1 MTLRSML
8 IAGVCALSLS
18 AGSAAAQDE
27 DPLVATVGDHEI
39 YLSEVQQVIGSLPPQ
54 YQQLPP
60 QILVP
65 SIAEQIA
72 VGRIM
77 QDLAYEEGLED
88 DPEVQERVAQAEREI
103 VQEVWLNRA
112 VDAQVTDERLQAAY
126 DLYLEEHPPTTETRA
141 RHILVASEEEAQ
153 EIIDELDAGAD
164 FVELAQEHS
173 IGPSGENGGDLGY
186 FTRDQVVPEFADVA
200 FELEPGSYTETPV
213 ETEFGFHV
221 IQVED
226 RREVQPPTFEEVEP
240 QLAQEVRQDIMRDLV
255 ADLREGA
262 EIVLYGPDGNP
273 LPAAEDEAID
283 EAPAEDMPAEAV
295 EDAAPSEDA
304 APVEDA
310 PADDAPAEDAPAE
323 TNQ

>member
-1 MTLRSML
+1 MTLRTML
-8 IAGVCALSLS
+8 IASVCAISLS
-18 AGSAAAQDE
+18 AGTAAAQD
-27 DPLVATVGDHEI
+27 DDWVVATVGDHEI
-39 YLSEVQQVIGSLPPQ
+39 RLSEVQAVIGGLPPQ

-77 QDLAYEEGLED
+77 QDLAYEEGLQD
-88 DPEVQERVAQAEREI
+88 DPEVQERVAEAEHEI
-103 VQEVWLNRA
+103 VQDVWLNRA
-112 VDAQVTDERLQAAY
+112 VDAEVTDERLQEAY
-126 DLYLEEHPPTTETRA
+126 DTFLEENPPTEETHA
-141 RHILVASEEEAQ
+141 RHILVDNAEEAQ
-153 EIIDELDAGAD
+153 EIIDQLDAGGD

-173 IGPSGENGGDLGY
+173 IGPSGDNGGDLGY

-226 RREVQPPTFEEVEP
+226 RREVQPPAFEEVQD
-240 QLAQEVRQDIMRDLV
+240 QLTQQVRQDIMRDLV

-262 EIVLYGPDGNP
+262 DIVLYGPDGNP
-273 LPAAEDEAID
+273 LQGPEDEVTD
-283 EAPAEDMPAEAV
+283 EAPAEDEAT
-295 EDAAPSEDA
+295 
-304 APVEDA
+304 VEDA
-310 PADDAPAEDAPAE
+310 PAEDEAAEDAPAEPAEDGAPAEDAPAE